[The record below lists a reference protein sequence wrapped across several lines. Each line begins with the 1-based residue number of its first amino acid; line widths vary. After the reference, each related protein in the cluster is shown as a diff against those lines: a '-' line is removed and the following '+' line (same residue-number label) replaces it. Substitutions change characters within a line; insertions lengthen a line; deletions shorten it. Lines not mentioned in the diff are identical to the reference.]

1 MEHNFITP
9 PRILIRYLMIIYL
22 FVGLAMV
29 AQEGDKLGCGTVPI
43 EDAYLRDPFYGN
55 SKALLDILREA
66 GYDMPED
73 YLDNLDTYGNYIG
86 RIKDYGNKA
95 SAPVLREI
103 PIKAWVW
110 RNYDGSGNISLSQ
123 VNQVI
128 NGLNQL
134 FSNNTNIRFYLLCEI
149 SEMNNSDIANDGDQ
163 YFDQMCLYYKES
175 GVINVHF
182 IIDSNSDWGGKA
194 HFPNDST
201 VGLRYT
207 CAIEQHSVSE
217 MGAILAHEIGH
228 TLGLYHTHS
237 AGRSWSH
244 SNNGGCGDCHQES
257 VSRTRRQNLGCIG
270 TNNELKCDVN
280 GDFLCDTAAD
290 PELSSPLVQY
300 QACNYTSSY
309 TDNWGEIWT
318 PNTSNI
324 MSYSNLDCLEYFSP
338 LQVGKMNYYFTQIGI
353 SYPFY
358 SINGSNYVCNG
369 QTVSFSVSSLP
380 GVSSYTWETSSNLP
394 ITSGQG
400 TNSITVQA
408 TDNYG
413 GYVKVSPGCGYNSR
427 SRYIREFYDLE
438 IDGYDTACAQSGFD
452 YYYTIPPLYGASY
465 TWSITNGT
473 INYGQGTTAVN
484 ISLTPNSSNQ
494 TWLSLNIDGVC
505 ASTVYIHK
513 IITHGDPP
521 PPAEQCFA
529 QQERP
534 LGYQN
539 QEDSSF
545 EDKIKLFPNPTD
557 SNVTVFWPSNKSYT
571 LVVKNVHGT
580 ILIEENN
587 ITGNRFDINLENYL
601 AGIYFVYLKTDDNTT
616 IKKLIIK

>member
-1 MEHNFITP
+1 M
-9 PRILIRYLMIIYL
+9 
-22 FVGLAMV
+22 
-29 AQEGDKLGCGTVPI
+29 AQEEDKLGCGTATI

-86 RIKDYGNKA
+86 RNKDYSNKA

-110 RNYDGSGNISLSQ
+110 RNYNGSGNISFSQ

-128 NGLNQL
+128 DGLNQL

-175 GVINVHF
+175 GAINVHF
-182 IIDSNSDWGGKA
+182 IIDSNSNWGGKA

-257 VSRTRRQNLGCIG
+257 VSRSRRQEIGCIG
-270 TNNELKCDVN
+270 TYNELKCDVN

-290 PELSSPLVQY
+290 PELSGLIHTVGNDPCVYNS
-300 QACNYTSSY
+300 AIGG

-324 MSYSNLDCLEYFSP
+324 MSYSNLDCFEYFSP
-338 LQVGKMNYYFTQIGI
+338 LQVGKMNYYYTQIGI

-369 QTVSFSVSSLP
+369 QTGYYSVASLP
-380 GVSSYTWETSSNLP
+380 GVTSYTWETSSNLP

-427 SRYIREFYDLE
+427 SRSIWKFYDLE
-438 IDGYDTACAQSGFD
+438 IDGYDTACAQGGFD
-452 YYYTIPPLYGASY
+452 YNYTIPPLYGASY

-473 INYGQGTTAVN
+473 INYGQGTTTVN
-484 ISLTPNSSNQ
+484 ISLTPHSSNQ
-494 TWLSLNIDGVC
+494 TWLSLNINGVC
-505 ASTVYIHK
+505 ASTVYKHK
-513 IITHGDPP
+513 IINHGDPP

-529 QQERP
+529 QQDRP
-534 LGYQN
+534 HNNQN
-539 QEDSSF
+539 QEDIVND
-545 EDKIKLFPNPTD
+545 EVKLYPNPAN
-557 SNVTVFWPSNKSYT
+557 SNVTVFWPSQKSYS
-571 LVVKNVHGT
+571 LVLRDVHGK
-580 ILIEENN
+580 ILLEENN
-587 ITGNRFDINLENYL
+587 ITENQFDLNLVNYPK
-601 AGIYFVYLKTDDNTT
+601 GIYFIYLITEYNII

>member
-1 MEHNFITP
+1 
-9 PRILIRYLMIIYL
+9 MIIYL

-29 AQEGDKLGCGTVPI
+29 AQEGDKLGCGTAPI

-86 RIKDYGNKA
+86 RNKDYGNKA

-175 GVINVHF
+175 GAINVHF

-244 SNNGGCGDCHQES
+244 TNNGGCGDCHQES

-318 PNTSNI
+318 PNVNNI
-324 MSYSNLDCLEYFSP
+324 MSYSYYTCRNYFSP
-338 LQVGKMNYYFTQIGI
+338 LQVGKMNYYYTQIGI

-358 SINGSNYVCNG
+358 SINGSNYVCSG

-438 IDGYDTACAQSGFD
+438 IDGYDTACAQGGFD
-452 YYYTIPPLYGASY
+452 YNYTIPPLYGASY

-473 INYGQGTTAVN
+473 INYGQGTTTVN

-494 TWLSLNIDGVC
+494 SWLSLNIGGVC
-505 ASTVYIHK
+505 ASTVYKHK

-545 EDKIKLFPNPTD
+545 EDEIKLFPNPTT

-571 LVVKNVHGT
+571 LVVKNVHGM